1 MGNAENGWL
10 SKGSLLSLARPL
22 DRPKKPLRVYFVWL
36 NQLER
41 SLVVPIFSPDLLHV
55 LKRNT
60 KRVGSWVELTFAKT
74 SGAENEDREKN

>member
-1 MGNAENGWL
+1 MAL
-10 SKGSLLSLARPL
+10 KRKFALPRASARPTE
-22 DRPKKPLRVYFVWL
+22 KALRVYFVWL

-60 KRVGSWVELTFAKT
+60 KREGSWVELTFAKT
-74 SGAENEDREKN
+74 SGAENEDREKK

>member
-1 MGNAENGWL
+1 MALKRTFAL
-10 SKGSLLSLARPL
+10 SRASARPTE
-22 DRPKKPLRVYFVWL
+22 KALRVYFVWL

-60 KRVGSWVELTFAKT
+60 KREGSWVELTFAKT
-74 SGAENEDREKN
+74 SGAENEDREKK

>member
-1 MGNAENGWL
+1 MAL
-10 SKGSLLSLARPL
+10 KRKFALPRASARPTE
-22 DRPKKPLRVYFVWL
+22 KALRVYFVWL
-36 NQLER
+36 NTGQLER

-60 KRVGSWVELTFAKT
+60 KREGSWVELTFAKT